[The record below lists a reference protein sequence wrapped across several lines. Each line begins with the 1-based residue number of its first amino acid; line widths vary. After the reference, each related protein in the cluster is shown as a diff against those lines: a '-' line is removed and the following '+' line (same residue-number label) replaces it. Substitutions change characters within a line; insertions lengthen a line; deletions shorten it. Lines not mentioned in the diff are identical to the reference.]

1 MIRTLLAI
9 LAGLVVAIALML
21 AIEALAAS
29 LFPLPL
35 DARIAGEED
44 LARLVAQAPPGKLA
58 LVLLGWCLAALTG
71 GWVAARLSVART
83 GMAALAVGALIVGG
97 VILNVMALPHP
108 AWVIAGGLLLPV
120 PLAWAGGLL
129 ARRPRAARPRHR

>member
-1 MIRTLLAI
+1 MIRTVLAI

-21 AIEALAAS
+21 AMEALGAW

-58 LVLLGWCLAALTG
+58 LVLVGWCLAALAG
-71 GWVAARLSVART
+71 AWVAARLSLART
-83 GMAALAVGALIVGG
+83 SMAALAVGALIVGG

-108 AWVIAGGLLLPV
+108 AWMIAGGLLLPL
-120 PLAWAGGLL
+120 PLAWVGGLL
-129 ARRPRAARPRHR
+129 ARRTRPVHPRR